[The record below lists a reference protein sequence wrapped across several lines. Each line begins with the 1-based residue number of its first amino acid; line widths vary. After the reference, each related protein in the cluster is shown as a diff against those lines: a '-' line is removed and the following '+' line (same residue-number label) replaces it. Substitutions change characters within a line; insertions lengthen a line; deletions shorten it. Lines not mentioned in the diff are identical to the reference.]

1 MDKDSHPRLSLFL
14 LVHALAFFASGLTVP
29 AVSIGVRALQGS
41 AFLVGMAF
49 SGVSLA
55 RALVLSW
62 SGHLL
67 DRIARPRW
75 FLIGGALVGS
85 VSGIWMARA
94 DVAWMMVAG
103 RLLQGLGM
111 AFYLPAMY
119 VFVVYSGP
127 ERTET
132 RRLSLLNMAFFL
144 GFSAGPG
151 LGGILLER
159 WGWRAP
165 FWAMAGILLLVAG
178 GLFLGVPDRTVAG
191 ARRSR
196 SFLAS
201 LALVLRDPFVLGL
214 FLLRLGIAFGRGVV
228 MAFLPLLGL
237 ARGLSGAEVGGTI
250 TLQLVLMTLFQYPV
264 GALIDRFRKE
274 VFWIAVGNTMMVLG
288 LLGFLL
294 AQGTSGFLLASLV
307 TGLGGGLAIPGALAL
322 MAQRGKQLGL
332 ASTVSVLESAF
343 AIGFA
348 SGPLVGGTLAELWG
362 VEGAFRAALGMGVL
376 GLGGFALAL
385 SRSRR
390 A

>member
-1 MDKDSHPRLSLFL
+1 MNRILSSRLSLL
-14 LVHALAFFASGLTVP
+14 LLIHAFAFFSSGLTVP

-41 AFLVGMAF
+41 ALLVGMAF

-67 DRIARPRW
+67 DRVARPRW
-75 FLIGGALVGS
+75 FLLGGALVGS
-85 VSGIWMARA
+85 VSGLWMARA
-94 DVAWMMVAG
+94 TEAWMLVVG

-111 AFYLPAMY
+111 AFYLPAIY
-119 VFVVYSGP
+119 VLVVYAGP
-127 ERTET
+127 EQTET
-132 RRLSLLNMAFFL
+132 RRLSLLNVAFFL

-151 LGGILLER
+151 LGGVLMEL
-159 WGWRAP
+159 WDWRAP
-165 FWAMAGILLLVAG
+165 FWAMAGILLLVSGMVFA
-178 GLFLGVPDRTVAG
+178 GVPDRTVAG

-196 SFLAS
+196 SFLTS

-237 ARGLSGAEVGGTI
+237 SRGLSGAEVGGYI

-264 GALIDRFRKE
+264 GALIDRYRRE
-274 VFWIAVGNTMMVLG
+274 VVWIALGNTMVVFG

-294 AQGTSGFLLASLV
+294 AQGSRGFFLASLI

-322 MAQRGKQLGL
+322 MTQRGKRLGL

-348 SGPLVGGTLAELWG
+348 SGPLVGGMLAEFRG
-362 VEGAFRAALGMGVL
+362 VEGAFLAALGMGML
-376 GLGGFALAL
+376 ALGGFALAL
-385 SRSRR
+385 SRSRSR
-390 A
+390 